1 MAQRERKQ
9 RITKEEWR
17 ALGGLTNSDLFR
29 VQKKGGAGWRG
40 RYVDHVRHI
49 GKRL

>member
-9 RITKEEWR
+9 RISKEEWR

-29 VQKKGGAGWRG
+29 VQKKGGAWKYYRALDN
-40 RYVDHVRHI
+40 RP
-49 GKRL
+49 